1 MLATL
6 VACFKMGGGNF
17 IFVYFTLSP
26 QQDIHECA
34 QACQMLSTC
43 YEFYLFRHY
52 IESKT
57 PSWRRR
63 KDTPTECT
71 NNLCPF
77 SIQRATIDKIP
88 FVRGEHLLKRH
99 LPTTLNR
106 TKKSFA
112 PLSTARIV
120 VNGTF
125 LRGNVAFKEEVC
137 HVYGCH
143 GWCDVPIADVLSV
156 TRQFISTRNNHGGSS
171 RGQKPLPIT
180 GQGWWRSVFE

>member
-1 MLATL
+1 MHALKWAGEILSLFILLCHRNKTFMNVRRRVRCFQL
-6 VACFKMGGGNF
+6 VMN
-17 IFVYFTLSP
+17 
-26 QQDIHECA
+26 
-34 QACQMLSTC
+34 
-43 YEFYLFRHY
+43 YLFRHY

-88 FVRGEHLLKRH
+88 FVRGEHLLKGH
-99 LPTTLNR
+99 LPTTLTR